1 MKIRL
6 ALFFSLTLSFLSALP
21 CQAASWREVGG
32 FPDNGVKVY
41 VDEASLK
48 VDHDIVA
55 KGWVRFEYSV
65 PRQRDGMPLIGH
77 SSLRMANCQ
86 DHRYWISE
94 GWGYLPNTAEPI
106 RLYNDSQE
114 WQLPA
119 PDSES
124 EIALN
129 ALCFEAKSLFDIVW
143 DGAMLGL
150 TRLKLEVFKSGN
162 AIGQQQ

>member
-1 MKIRL
+1 MNIRF
-6 ALFFSLTLSFLSALP
+6 ALLFSLTLNLLATLP

-32 FPDNGVKVY
+32 FPDTGVKVY
-41 VDEASLK
+41 VDEASLA
-48 VDHDIVA
+48 VDHDIIA

-65 PRQRDGMPLIGH
+65 PRQRDGKQLIGH
-77 SSLRMANCQ
+77 SSLRMVNCQ

-94 GWGYLPNTAEPI
+94 GWGYLPNTAEPV
-106 RLYNDSQE
+106 RLYSDSQE

-124 EIALN
+124 EIALD

-143 DGAMLGL
+143 DAAKLGL
-150 TRLKLEVFKSGN
+150 TRLKLEVFKTGRDT
-162 AIGQQQ
+162 GQEQ